1 MNSNGSDS
9 NFNMNNLTL
18 RFLDS
23 VRNWIERLIPE
34 KTRECLRTKIAII
47 KDVNSDGTFNV
58 ILAGDYGTYL
68 DLIEQ
73 KNVCDE
79 YNNLKQRESSLS
91 EAERKRLN
99 ELKKIIDTL
108 YNGEI
113 LTQDSYNKKVSML
126 VIENLVPIK
135 SDTYSVSDYVVIGY
149 VDNKLTNS
157 FIIYKNVKKG
167 V

>member
-23 VRNWIERLIPE
+23 VRNWIERIIPE
-34 KTRECLRTKIAII
+34 RTRECLRTKIAVI
-47 KDVNSDGTFNV
+47 KDVNEDGTFNV

-68 DLIEQ
+68 DLVEQ
-73 KNVCDE
+73 KEICDE
-79 YNNLKQRESSLS
+79 YEDLKSREDSLT
-91 EAERKRLN
+91 EEEKQ
-99 ELKKIIDTL
+99 EMDKLKIKIDTL

-113 LTQDSYNKKVSML
+113 LSQIQFIERVSML

-135 SDTYSVSDYVVIGY
+135 ADTYVENDYVVIGY

-157 FIIYKNVKKG
+157 FIIYKNAKKG